1 MENKESIVKCP
12 ECSSRDLETD
22 ISRGEIVCNGCGL
35 VIEENV
41 IDQSA
46 EWNMYSAEDE
56 KKARVGAPV
65 NMLIHDKGLST
76 DIDWQNKDYSGK
88 SLSIT
93 NRSQLH
99 RMRKWQTRARSSNS
113 RERNLQ
119 NAMQEM
125 SSMGARLDIPKSIQ
139 TEAAVLYRKALEA
152 NIIRGRSIPGVA
164 AACLYIACE
173 LARVPRPIADVAN
186 RLRMSKKEIGR
197 TIRQV
202 KLKLRIRTAPK
213 EASQFI
219 GQFCSKLQLKAEVE
233 SSAISMFDKVNAME
247 LDSES
252 AQRGLAVVD
261 HPCAAV
267 HAGDAVKVVVKHV
280 LERARERSRSG
291 GSFYPLHPTR
301 ARKSRAAKESA
312 PSARGRDR

>member
-22 ISRGEIVCNGCGL
+22 NTRGEIVCNGCGL

-88 SLSIT
+88 SLSVT

-233 SSAISMFDKVNAME
+233 SSAISMFDKVKAME
-247 LDSES
+247 LDSG
-252 AQRGLAVVD
+252 RGPTGLA
-261 HPCAAV
+261 AALIYIAALM
-267 HAGDAVKVVVKHV
+267 AGQRRTQRDIADV
-280 LERARERSRSG
+280 SG
-291 GSFYPLHPTR
+291 VTEVTIRNRY
-301 ARKSRAAKESA
+301 KELASA
-312 PSARGRDR
+312 LDINMEDYM